1 MEGRGA
7 GRARAGED
15 KDSINALNLIDSI
28 RFRMQKMQ
36 RGLRQRVN

>member
-15 KDSINALNLIDSI
+15 KEEQDARGQERI
-28 RFRMQKMQ
+28 RIQ
-36 RGLRQRVN
+36 